1 MKPVAIISA
10 LLLVSVAAPPCIARE
25 PAQEVF
31 LSAGDQAITTSGETP
46 AREGRTYLLR
56 MQSDLPINFSVDA
69 DNSACSL
76 EISKASQRGVLST
89 ISRFPASF
97 RDSGQSGDKYT
108 FSFFQNRVSFMSGAR
123 CAFSFS
129 LTQM

>member
-1 MKPVAIISA
+1 MKIAIKISA
-10 LLLVSVAAPPCIARE
+10 LLLAGAAAAPCIAKE

-31 LSAGDQAITTSGETP
+31 LSAKDQVITTSGETP
-46 AREGRTYLLR
+46 ARETMTYLLR
-56 MQSDLPINFSVDA
+56 MQSNLPITFSVDA

-76 EISKASQRGVLST
+76 EIMKASQRGVISK

-97 RDSGQSGDKYT
+97 RDSGQSGDEYT

>member
-1 MKPVAIISA
+1 MKIVAITSA
-10 LLLVSVAAPPCIARE
+10 LLLASAAAPCIAKE

-31 LSAGDQAITTSGETP
+31 LSVGDQTMTTSGETP
-46 AREGRTYLLR
+46 GREARTYLLR
-56 MQSDLPINFSVDA
+56 MQSDLPIVFSVDA

-76 EISKASQRGVLST
+76 EIMKASQRGVFSK

-97 RDSGQSGDKYT
+97 RDSGQSGDEYR

>member
-1 MKPVAIISA
+1 MKIVAIISA
-10 LLLVSVAAPPCIARE
+10 LLLAGVAVPPCIAKE

-31 LSAGDQAITTSGETP
+31 LSVGDQTMTTSGETP
-46 AREGRTYLLR
+46 GREARTYLLR
-56 MQSDLPINFSVDA
+56 MQSDLPIVFSVDA

-76 EISKASQRGVLST
+76 EIMKASQRGVFSK

-97 RDSGQSGDKYT
+97 RDSGQSGDEYR

-129 LTQM
+129 LTQK